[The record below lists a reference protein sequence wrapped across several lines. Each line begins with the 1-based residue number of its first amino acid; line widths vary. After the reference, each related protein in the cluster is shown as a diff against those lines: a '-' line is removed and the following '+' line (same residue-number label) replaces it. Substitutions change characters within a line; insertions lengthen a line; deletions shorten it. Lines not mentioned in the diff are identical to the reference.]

1 MNNTPAIDETIIAI
15 KAELRAAM
23 NGVASRAI
31 RESGMGYRL
40 AFGTELPRLREIAAG
55 FQPDRRLATAL
66 WQEDIRETKM
76 LAIML
81 YPLEEF
87 DTDIAD
93 IWVSSLVPGQ
103 AEIAQLLSMD
113 ILCRTPFAPELAFRW
128 MADDRLMHQLCGFL
142 VTTRL
147 LMQGAQLS
155 PDAEAEFVDQAA
167 ATLPSP
173 FRPLRRAVQ
182 NALLRYAETSVQAQA
197 TVDGLLDVQC

>member
-81 YPLEEF
+81 FPLDEF
-87 DTDIAD
+87 DTDMAD
-93 IWVSSLVPGQ
+93 IWVSSLVPEQ

-113 ILCRTPFAPELAFRW
+113 ILSRTPFAPELAFRW

-197 TVDGLLDVQC
+197 TVDGLLGVQC